1 MIENMHYTLMYC
13 AEHHH
18 GCMVQGWH
26 EAIPDGFSLL
36 NSPYP
41 NDTHRWAMMGV
52 IYYTNY
58 LDHLYL
64 YLYLKVVFLMTLVMN
79 YVYVGSLLDY
89 YQMENVYNYEVDFY
103 YYYVIQFDL
112 IHLVIMMNVLMG

>member
-41 NDTHRWAMMGV
+41 NETSKTPKRMQ
-52 IYYTNY
+52 T
-58 LDHLYL
+58 
-64 YLYLKVVFLMTLVMN
+64 VMR
-79 YVYVGSLLDY
+79 
-89 YQMENVYNYEVDFY
+89 
-103 YYYVIQFDL
+103 IL
-112 IHLVIMMNVLMG
+112 IKSCP

>member
-26 EAIPDGFSLL
+26 EAIPDGFRLL

-41 NDTHRWAMMGV
+41 NDTHRWEMMGV

-58 LDHLYL
+58 LEDDEIPSDVPVVTIVQSVKITYDSYQGSDFKFHYYRDCITTEKGQEFYLDEDTPLY
-64 YLYLKVVFLMTLVMN
+64 KW
-79 YVYVGSLLDY
+79 
-89 YQMENVYNYEVDFY
+89 
-103 YYYVIQFDL
+103 FDD
-112 IHLVIMMNVLMG
+112 ISD